1 MKPSPEADPLL
12 KGIDFRAD
20 GLGQL
25 FLQTPF
31 SMIPMNEAISL
42 APPDARASP
51 ATQAQQAAQPS
62 APGMQV
68 DRDEILQ
75 WILDLKDSS
84 KRENALLEL
93 SKKRDSVPELPIWLW
108 YSFGTMAAL
117 LQEVS

>member
-1 MKPSPEADPLL
+1 
-12 KGIDFRAD
+12 
-20 GLGQL
+20 
-25 FLQTPF
+25 
-31 SMIPMNEAISL
+31 MIPMNEVITL

-68 DRDEILQ
+68 DREEILQ
-75 WILDLKDSS
+75 WILDLKDSN

-117 LQEVS
+117 LQEVASFMQF